1 LIALIFAS
9 VIQLPAGNKEETAAP
24 LWEKQMQYA
33 MNDNPTGLKLTGYSY
48 KGRITSERKLK
59 KVIRKMFDY
68 EADIPIENQD
78 GLVFVKMKETMTSLT
93 ATGGYKDNVVR
104 ILKVGMGF
112 VKVTWSYKGKEYK
125 SIAVVSD
132 DKGVIYDPIGF
143 SIITK
148 K

>member
-1 LIALIFAS
+1 
-9 VIQLPAGNKEETAAP
+9 
-24 LWEKQMQYA
+24 

-143 SIITK
+143 S
-148 K
+148 